1 MNLYHHGIK
10 GQKWGVRRYQNED
23 GSLTEAGK
31 RRYRYQLYQNK
42 DGTLNERGVKNYINQ
57 KGQLTKRGIKVYE
70 EIGRRTVNDRTDK
83 LLMEKGLRSL
93 NGDDYLKKGTVVGR
107 IAGAD
112 DVIDDKRK
120 YVYLTDGDRD
130 EYIGFAYDGML
141 GAKGDLTEFEYKL
154 KKDIKIANAKT
165 VLDHMLDKYGDT
177 LVKDLSDFDDYT
189 EEDLKENHYKFD
201 EKTRV
206 KDIVGQEYP
215 YYDKVYKVLY
225 NTHDKPY
232 ETWAEH
238 RLRAGMGLTS
248 QFMRDRFFKNAKIS
262 GEVVKH
268 FRDKGYD
275 AMVDLE
281 DYRVLTE
288 YPMIMLNPADSL
300 KKYRQ
305 EDLY

>member
-1 MNLYHHGIK
+1 MRGGVMNLYHHGIK
-10 GQKWGVRRYQNED
+10 GQKWGVRHYQNED

-42 DGTLNERGVKNYINQ
+42 DGTLNERGVKNYINK

-120 YVYLTDGDRD
+120 YVYLTDRDRD

-141 GAKGDLTEFEYKL
+141 GAEGDFKNFEYKL

-165 VLDHMLDKYGDT
+165 VLEHMLDKYGDT

-232 ETWAEH
+232 ET
-238 RLRAGMGLTS
+238 
-248 QFMRDRFFKNAKIS
+248 
-262 GEVVKH
+262 
-268 FRDKGYD
+268 
-275 AMVDLE
+275 
-281 DYRVLTE
+281 
-288 YPMIMLNPADSL
+288 
-300 KKYRQ
+300 
-305 EDLY
+305 

>member
-57 KGQLTKRGIKVYE
+57 KGQLTKRGINVYE

-83 LLMEKGLRSL
+83 HLMEKGLRSL

-112 DVIDDKRK
+112 DAIDDKRK
-120 YVYLTDGDRD
+120 YVYLTDRDRD

-154 KKDIKIANAKT
+154 NFRFIK
-165 VLDHMLDKYGDT
+165 
-177 LVKDLSDFDDYT
+177 
-189 EEDLKENHYKFD
+189 
-201 EKTRV
+201 
-206 KDIVGQEYP
+206 
-215 YYDKVYKVLY
+215 
-225 NTHDKPY
+225 
-232 ETWAEH
+232 W
-238 RLRAGMGLTS
+238 
-248 QFMRDRFFKNAKIS
+248 KNQK
-262 GEVVKH
+262 
-268 FRDKGYD
+268 
-275 AMVDLE
+275 
-281 DYRVLTE
+281 
-288 YPMIMLNPADSL
+288 
-300 KKYRQ
+300 
-305 EDLY
+305 

>member
-57 KGQLTKRGIKVYE
+57 KGQLTKRGINVYE

-83 LLMEKGLRSL
+83 HLMEKGLRSL

-112 DVIDDKRK
+112 DAIDDKRK
-120 YVYLTDGDRD
+120 YVYLTDRDRD

-177 LVKDLSDFDDYT
+177 LVKDLSDFDDYR
-189 EEDLKENHYKFD
+189 EEALKENHYKLD

-206 KDIVGQEYP
+206 KDIIGQEYP

-232 ETWAEH
+232 ERWAEDRIH
-238 RLRAGMGLTS
+238 AGMELAS
-248 QFMRDRFFKNAKIS
+248 DFMRDRFFKNEKIS
-262 GEVVKH
+262 GEIVKH

-275 AMVDLE
+275 AMVDIE